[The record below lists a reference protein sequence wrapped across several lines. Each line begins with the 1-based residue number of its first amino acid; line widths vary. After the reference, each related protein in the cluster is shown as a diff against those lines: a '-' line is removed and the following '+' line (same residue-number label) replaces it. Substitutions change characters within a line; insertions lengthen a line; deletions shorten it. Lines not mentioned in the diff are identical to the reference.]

1 MTRSAVRPLG
11 TRRDWRARLLV
22 VTLIVLAVAIATPV
36 APAAAATTGELS
48 GSVSSAVTGGAL
60 AGAYVDVYSLSSGG
74 YVGFA
79 ATDHNGN
86 YTVTGLAPGSY
97 TVEFYADGYI
107 EQYYNGQATLAAGD
121 PVSVTA
127 GQNTTG
133 VDATM
138 QVSGAISGHVT
149 DAGTGGP
156 AGGVQVVA
164 YNSSNQVVAQTT
176 ADAGGAYT
184 LTGLV
189 TGSYDVEFEPVGS
202 QPYLAQYY
210 SGAATV
216 SGATAVSV
224 TDGQTSG
231 GIDAAM
237 STGSGIE
244 GTVTSG
250 GQPAAGVD
258 VTVFGSSGSAAGYGL
273 TDAAGAYTVTGL
285 TPGTYTVEFLP
296 PTSWGVNA
304 APQYYDGR
312 TTAASADPVTV
323 AGGHFATVSADLPT
337 GGQITGAVTDASTHA
352 GLAGEVGV
360 YAYSS
365 SGGYSG
371 YGYTDANGNYTIS
384 SLATGTYQVSFYPY
398 DNSHVGSGQSGVSV
412 TAGTVTSGINAAL
425 ATGGTITGTLTDAIG
440 GHAVGWVAV
449 EAISS
454 GGGSSGYEVS
464 GSDGSYRIGGLSAG
478 SYTVEFVPYTSAN
491 SAYTTQY
498 YNGATSQSSATPV
511 SVSLGQ
517 TTSGIDG
524 TLSGGGSV
532 SGTVDGGSSAT
543 PLSGVSVYL
552 YSTSYQYYYGTAT
565 TDANG
570 SFFFGGIPA
579 GSYVAYFNSPNSGY
593 GSEYYGGATNES
605 SATSFAVTAGQAT
618 TGINQTLPAYGAVS
632 GTVTDASTQAGV
644 AGITVAAL
652 NSYGWQVASAITGT
666 GGAYTVVGIP
676 SGTYTVQFA
685 PIGTGGDYLPTNR
698 TGVSVTN
705 GATTSAIDEALPA
718 GGTVT
723 GTVTDATSGTG
734 LAGVT
739 VTLYSLYQQY
749 LTSTTTGAGGTYSL
763 PGLPTGTYEVGFSY
777 GSYVST
783 YYGGSQS
790 LGSATQISVIAGQT
804 TGSVSQAL
812 PRAGQIAGR
821 VTDAVTG
828 TAIAN
833 VQVQIYDSSGS
844 VIASTLTG
852 TTGGYSVTGV
862 LPGTYTASFT
872 PGDSTS
878 TLMSQWYGGAIT
890 SAGATSFAVT
900 ADQTTRGIDASLG
913 RGGIVSG
920 TVTAATSGADLAGIT
935 VTVYNNGT
943 SLGSTTTRQDGT
955 YALGGIPTG
964 SYTVGFALPA
974 GGTVNYLPQ
983 YYDNAASASSATSVA
998 VAAGQTTTGINAAL
1012 QSGGQIT
1019 GVVTDAATGK
1029 PVQNA
1034 SVELLTGS
1042 YYFYASTLTDG
1053 NGDYTFSGLPSG
1065 SYQVAFSIGDGDYLA
1080 QNYNGQNSYRSYTN
1094 VTVAQGST
1102 TAGIDAA
1109 LDAPAEIQGSV
1120 TDSITGS
1127 PVSGVTVST
1136 SGPNGTI
1143 QTTTGSDGTYSLT
1156 GLYPGSYTVYF
1167 QPPSGANYL
1176 SQYYNGAA
1184 TSSGA
1189 TPVSVGDG
1197 ADVTGINASL
1207 QTGGQISGTVTS
1219 QATGTAISGLWVYV
1233 FDSSGNSAGS
1243 AQTGADGT
1251 YTVSNLPTGS
1261 YEVAFYGTG
1270 SYIPQ
1275 YYNNQTSYANANP
1288 VAVTAGQATTG
1299 INAAMLSNGMI
1310 SGTVTDHSTGNPIAG
1325 AYAYV
1330 YDSSGYYLTYA
1341 VTSSSGAYT
1350 TPGLPAGSYTVKFSA
1365 TGYAPFT
1372 YSGTVS
1378 VSIGTTTS
1386 GINAALTADGAISG
1400 TVTNASGQTNL
1411 ASVSVTAYDSSGSY
1425 VTSTS
1430 TATDGSYTLEN
1441 MVPGTYEL
1449 EFTPSSGP
1457 NYLPQYYH
1465 GESTL
1470 GSADPVTVTS
1480 GQTTTGIGAGLATGG
1495 QVTGKVTDSAT
1506 GQPIQYAYAELLN
1519 ASGGYVSYVST
1530 AADGSFTLT
1539 ALPTGTY
1546 TLYFSASGHLD
1557 QYYNNES
1564 SLSSADQISVTAGS
1578 TTSGINATL
1587 VPYGSIAGTVTD
1599 ASTGHALQYVEVEA
1613 YDSSGQVVQGAYT
1626 SSTGVYTLSNLSPG
1640 TYALYFY
1647 DYYSATGYVAQY
1659 YNDQSTLAAADGITV
1674 NPGATTSAINAA
1686 LVPEGAI
1693 TGTVTDGNTHE
1704 AIPGVE
1710 VDVYDSTGTLV
1721 GSGTSSSTGQYT
1733 VGYLQPGTYR
1743 VGFYGQ
1749 DSANQSVTQYYNQEA
1764 TLAAADP
1771 VTVTAGATTSG
1782 INSQLDSVPTN
1793 LSAPTIT
1800 GTAAQGSTLTEH
1812 NGSWTFNPTS
1822 YAYQWERCGQST
1834 CAAIPGATAQT
1845 YEPTNAD
1852 VGDTI
1857 EVQETATNLAGT
1869 SAAVTSTAT
1878 AAVVGEP
1885 PANTT
1890 PPSISGTAQQGQTL
1904 TEVPGVWTNQP
1915 STVQVQW
1922 LQCANGA
1929 CSPIT
1934 GATGSTYVPTAN
1946 DVGDTIK
1953 VQEAASNDT
1962 GAGTPAVSSPT
1973 AAVLIPAPV
1982 NTAVPTISGTAQ
1994 EGQTLTEAN
2003 GTWSGGATSYTYQWE
2018 RCDTSGANCQ
2028 GIHGAD
2034 ASGYSPTA
2042 EDVGDTIEVWE
2053 TAWNAGGA
2061 SKVAM
2066 SAPTAPVTL
2075 PPLAAD
2081 AGEAATGSVGVP
2093 VTLDGSGSI
2102 PASAITGYHWDFGDG
2117 TSGDGES
2124 VRHTYSAT
2132 GKFTATLTVSEG
2144 SSTATSTVLVTVGP
2158 HASGVTIAI
2167 QDPNGQPLA
2176 GADVVYM
2183 APDGSRIN
2191 ATADGNGVATLT
2203 GMPDGAD
2210 NVYAWAQGY
2219 QVATGTV
2226 TVSGGTGSGTV
2237 NLVPGQVASA
2247 TLTSTQL
2254 TLSQIQALGI
2264 DTSDPGNQNVYQF
2277 QAALK
2282 FPPSY
2287 GGGGGGGGGS
2297 PDLCGYVNGNGQ
2309 FVGSTGTCGGGGG
2322 GATCTNAMCFGPGW
2336 TAVPIMVNGEPM
2348 IEWLTIAGQVSV
2360 LKQFFAVDMVI
2371 QNLAGSPV
2379 ELDNGSA
2386 TLNLPDGLSLAPT
2399 ATPQSATQSV
2409 GTIAAGQSA
2418 AVEWIVRGD
2427 TPGSYYFSADYHG
2440 TLQPFNQPITISA
2453 GLHDPLVVY
2462 GADAL
2467 KLSVQADS
2475 GSMVVGQPYHVRL
2488 AITNTAPVPFYN
2500 VGLSTPDQ
2508 ATNFIFQPLQTFSSS
2523 VSTLNPGQTLYS
2535 PWFIL
2540 VPALPSAGNF
2550 DPSGSYASFVGQ
2562 RITPGTGITAVTPPT
2577 LYTMTAPRE
2586 DPALVHLHWQQAPGA
2601 EGYEVF
2607 STPTLDT
2614 AFAEAP
2620 DSVLTSPTSK
2630 SPVTVLPASATDAYI
2645 TGTSAES
2652 PRFYAVTTIIGGHPT
2667 LDHPVLK
2674 PELGP
2679 FGGPPSSRELAAG
2692 GHNPSEFCL
2701 RCFMGKLMAFV
2712 LPVDAPTGNFWHS
2725 FTDLNIPGRGVGL
2738 DLTRTYNSVDAG
2750 TDGPFGY
2757 GWSFPYG
2764 MSLTFPDATHVV
2776 VSQENGTQV
2785 TFTEQAG
2792 GIYTAPP
2799 RVTATLVHDKDG
2811 TWTFVRR
2818 ARETFAFNSGGRLT
2832 REEDL
2837 NGNVTSLAYNAQGEL
2852 ESVTDPA
2859 GRKLTFTSTGS
2870 HISSVTDPLG
2880 RVVRYSYDQT
2890 GDLTDVTDVGGGDTH
2905 FTYDGAHRML
2915 TMRLPAQAPGV
2926 PGSTGATIGNVYD
2939 GQGRVTEQ
2947 TDQLGRTTKFSY
2959 SGEPLGEAGG
2969 TTTITNPK
2977 GNVTV
2982 QSYQFGELLSETKG
2996 HGTPQAAT
3004 WKFGYDQATLGM
3016 ATITDPNGH
3025 TTTNTFDSEGNLLTS
3040 TNALGHT
3047 TTNTYDLRNDLLTS
3061 TDPMGV
3067 TATMTYD
3074 SRGNPL
3080 SSSRPLA
3087 GTSEIQK
3094 TTYTYGDTSH
3104 PGDVTAMTDPDGKT
3118 WKYSYDAYGDRASAT
3133 DPVGNKTTSAY
3144 NTIGWLTSTTSPR
3157 GNVAGANPAS
3167 FTTTYAHNS
3176 FGQVT
3181 ETVDPLGHKTTDEYG
3196 PDQNLVASTDADG
3209 NLTRY
3214 SYDAAD
3220 ERTATHR
3227 ADGTT
3232 LQTTYWPD
3240 GTVKEQIDGAG
3251 HATHYEYDSLGR
3263 VVAVTDPLGRV
3274 THHAYDPAGNETS
3287 MTDPEGQ
3294 VTTRNYDAGNQ
3305 LTSVAYSDGKT
3316 PNVTGITYDADG
3328 ERTGMTD
3335 ATGAWTWRW
3344 DSLHR
3349 LASAIEGA
3357 NGTVGYQYDLDSH
3370 PTAITYPNGKTVA
3383 RGYDAAGHL
3392 TGVTDWLGH
3401 TTTFSYDASSNLS
3414 EEQYP
3419 SGVTT
3424 QLNHDNADRLIA
3436 MSDAGGGH
3444 TLASFNY
3451 TRDAIEQVSSET
3463 ANNGEPS
3470 TINYT
3475 YDTLNQ
3481 LTAANK
3487 APYGYDAADNPTTFG
3502 ANTTQSFDT
3511 ANQLTSRTEASEVAE
3526 GPKEEGTT
3534 KEKEG
3539 QKAPEGSPPSGAGAG
3554 SQGTTTTTTGGGVE
3568 GTQVSYKPPTKNA
3581 TVSATIK
3588 RGGKLTSPKL
3598 HIGGSHDLL
3607 VAFISASGPRSG
3619 TQRVTKL
3626 SGGGLRWSL
3635 VARNAGAGGV
3645 AEIWQAQAS
3654 HAVNGHVT
3662 AQLRASGYPATLTIA
3677 AFSGSP
3683 YIVGHTTSSGHAST
3697 PAITLRDASGA
3708 LIVAVGHSGG
3718 QKAAIAP
3725 LAGQQLLA
3733 KYFDKSSHSAGW
3745 VQQTQASSTS
3755 ARIADATPAAQWEMV
3770 AVAIASHPARAAR
3783 IARVGK
3789 APSTVGPAVHAAPA
3803 AATTAPSASGVI
3815 SATSVSGSASIESV
3829 VHHYTY
3835 NARGNRTGESAGS
3848 TTLTLSYDQANRLIG
3863 VGNAIAYAYNGDGLR
3878 MSKTVSGV
3886 TTHFVWSEAESPPE
3900 LLQDG
3905 AISYIYGPEGTPIEQ
3920 ISGNTPAYLH
3930 QDQQGST
3937 RLLTDG
3943 EGNVVGRYNYDAW
3956 GNVTSHTGSAA
3967 TNLQYDGQYTD
3978 AETGYQ
3984 YLRARFYDPKTG
3996 QFLTRDPA
4004 TGVTLATY
4012 GFAAGDPLMFQ
4023 DPRGLFSW
4031 SHFVKVTAIVVGV
4044 VGLGA
4049 AVCVA
4054 TVGLGCPAAI
4064 GVGAGTLTAVATG
4077 ATVVGYGL
4085 DVASTAIDCGGGK
4098 SGSAACHEDE
4108 GGIALDV
4115 ATGGRGYLIHSV
4127 AGDTYDLVTR
4137 ALGLSYN
4144 LATSGGT
4151 DNPQG
4156 TDGSQGG
4163 QPCST
4168 PLSSSNDATR
4178 YLQPATNGNSLQ

>member
-1 MTRSAVRPLG
+1 M
-11 TRRDWRARLLV
+11 RLLTFAV
-22 VTLIVLAVAIATPV
+22 VLALASLVPV
-36 APAAAATTGELS
+36 TAATAAGTGELS
-48 GSVSSAVTGGAL
+48 GTVTSAVTGGPL
-60 AGAYVDVYSLSSGG
+60 AGAYVAVYATSGETWVGSASS
-74 YVGFA
+74 
-79 ATDHNGN
+79 DHNGAFQVGN
-86 YTVTGLAPGSY
+86 LPPGSY
-97 TVEFYADGYI
+97 DVEFSAGGYLA
-107 EQYYNGQATLAAGD
+107 QYYNGQATLAASD
-121 PVSVTA
+121 PVSVAA
-127 GQNTTG
+127 GANTTG

-138 QVSGAISGHVT
+138 QVSGAIGGHVT
-149 DAGTGGP
+149 DVGTGGP

-164 YNSSNQVVAQTT
+164 YDSSNQVVAQTT

-189 TGSYDVEFEPVGS
+189 TGSYDVEFKPVGS

-210 SGAATV
+210 SGTV
-216 SGATAVSV
+216 TLSSATAVSV

-258 VTVFGSSGSAAGYGL
+258 VTVFGSSGSAAGYGS
-273 TDAAGAYTVTGL
+273 TDAAGAYMVTGL

-296 PTSWGVNA
+296 PTSSGVNA
-304 APQYYDGR
+304 APQYYDGK
-312 TTAASADPVTV
+312 TTATSADPVTV
-323 AGGHFATVSADLPT
+323 ADGDFATANADLST

-352 GLAGEVGV
+352 GLSSVEV

-371 YGYTDANGNYTIS
+371 YGYTDANGDYTIS

-398 DNSHVGSGQSGVSV
+398 DNSHVGSGQSGVAV
-412 TAGTVTSGINAAL
+412 MAGTVTSGINTAL

-440 GHAVGWVAV
+440 GHAVSGVEV
-449 EAISS
+449 EAIAS

-464 GSDGSYRIGGLSAG
+464 GSDGTYRIGALAAG
-478 SYTVEFVPYTSAN
+478 SYTVEFVPYTSAY
-491 SAYTTQY
+491 SAYSTQY
-498 YNGATSQSSATPV
+498 YNGATSLSSATPV
-511 SVSLGQ
+511 SVSLGR

-532 SGTVDGGSSAT
+532 SGTVDGGSSSSL
-543 PLSGVSVYL
+543 LSGVSVSL
-552 YSTSYQYYYGTAT
+552 YSTSYQYYGTAT
-565 TDANG
+565 TDASG
-570 SFFFGGIPA
+570 GFFFGGLPA
-579 GSYVAYFNSPNSGY
+579 GSYIAYFNSPNSGY
-593 GSEYYGGATNES
+593 MSEYYGGTTNES
-605 SATSFAVTAGQAT
+605 SATSFTVTAGQAT
-618 TGINQTLPAYGAVS
+618 TGISATLPAYGSVS
-632 GTVTDASTQAGV
+632 GTVTDASTQAG
-644 AGITVAAL
+644 APGITVAVL
-652 NSYGWQVASAITGT
+652 SSYGWQIASAVTGT
-666 GGAYTVVGIP
+666 GGAYTVVGVP

-685 PIGTGGDYLPTNR
+685 PIGTGSDYLPTNR

-723 GTVTDATSGTG
+723 GTVTDGTSGTG

-749 LTSTTTGAGGTYSL
+749 LISTTTGAGGTYSL

-790 LGSATQISVIAGQT
+790 LGSATHISVIAGQT

-844 VIASTLTG
+844 VIASTQTG

-878 TLMSQWYGGAIT
+878 TLMSQWYGGATT

-900 ADQTTRGIDASLG
+900 ADQTTRGIDASLD

-955 YALGGIPTG
+955 YAVGGIPTG

-998 VAAGQTTTGINAAL
+998 VIAGQTTTGIDAAL
-1012 QSGGQIT
+1012 QSGGQVT

-1029 PVQNA
+1029 PVQNS

-1080 QNYNGQNSYRSYTN
+1080 QNYDGQNGYRSYTN

-1109 LDAPAEIQGSV
+1109 LAVPAEIQGTV
-1120 TDSITGS
+1120 TDSVTGS

-1136 SGPNGTI
+1136 TGPNGTI
-1143 QTTTGSDGTYSLT
+1143 QATTGSDGTYTLT
-1156 GLYPGSYTVYF
+1156 GLYSGSYTVYF
-1167 QPPSGANYL
+1167 KPPSGANYL

-1197 ADVTGINASL
+1197 ADVTGISASL

-1219 QATGTAISGLWVYV
+1219 QTTGAVISGLWVYV

-1261 YEVAFYGTG
+1261 YEVEFYGTG
-1270 SYIPQ
+1270 SYILQ
-1275 YYNNQTSYANANP
+1275 YYDGQSSYANANP
-1288 VAVTAGQATTG
+1288 VSVTAGQVTTG
-1299 INAAMLSNGMI
+1299 VNAAMLSNGAI
-1310 SGTVTDHSTGNPIAG
+1310 SGTVTDASTGSPIAG

-1330 YDSSGYYLTYA
+1330 YDSSGYYM
-1341 VTSSSGAYT
+1341 TSAATNSSGLYT
-1350 TPGLPAGSYTVKFSA
+1350 TPGLPAGSYAVKFSA
-1365 TGYAPFT
+1365 VGYAPFT

-1386 GINAALTADGAISG
+1386 GISAALTPDGAISG
-1400 TVTNASGQTNL
+1400 TVTDAAGQTDL
-1411 ASVSVTAYDSSGSY
+1411 ASVGVTAYDSSGSY

-1430 TATDGSYTLEN
+1430 TASDGSYALEN

-1449 EFTPSSGP
+1449 EFTPSSGQ
-1457 NYLPQYYH
+1457 NYLLQYYH

-1470 GSADPVTVTS
+1470 ASADPVTVTS
-1480 GQTTTGIGAGLATGG
+1480 GQTTTGIGAALASGG

-1506 GQPIQYAYAELLN
+1506 GQPIQYAEVELLN
-1519 ASGGYVSYVST
+1519 AFGGFVSDVST

-1539 ALPTGTY
+1539 GLPTGTY
-1546 TLYFSASGHLD
+1546 TLYFSASGHLG

-1564 SLSSADQISVTAGS
+1564 SLSSADQISVTAGN
-1578 TTSGINATL
+1578 TTSAVNAAL

-1613 YDSSGQVVQGAYT
+1613 YDSSGQVVQSAPT
-1626 SSTGVYTLSNLSPG
+1626 SSTGAYTLSNLPPG

-1647 DYYSATGYVAQY
+1647 DYSSVTGYVAQY
-1659 YNDQSTLAAADGITV
+1659 YNDQSTLAAADGVTV

-1704 AIPGVE
+1704 AIPGIE

-1721 GSGTSSSTGQYT
+1721 GLGTSSSTGQYT

-1782 INSQLDSVPTN
+1782 IDSQLDSVPTN

-1800 GTAAQGSTLTEH
+1800 GTAAQGDTLTEH

-1890 PPSISGTAQQGQTL
+1890 PPSISGTAQQGRTL

-1915 STVQVQW
+1915 STIQIQW
-1922 LQCANGA
+1922 LQCASGI

-1946 DVGDTIK
+1946 DVGDTIEA
-1953 VQEAASNDT
+1953 QETASNDT

-1973 AAVLIPAPV
+1973 ATVLIPAPV

-2003 GTWSGGATSYTYQWE
+2003 GTWSGGAISYTFQWE
-2018 RCDTSGANCQ
+2018 RCDTSGAHCQ

-2053 TAWNAGGA
+2053 TAWNVGGT

-2081 AGEAATGSVGVP
+2081 AGEAAAGSVGVP

-2102 PASAITGYHWDFGDG
+2102 PASAITGYRWDFGDG

-2132 GKFTATLTVSEG
+2132 GRFTATLTVSEG

-2158 HASGVTIAI
+2158 HASGVTIAL
-2167 QDPNGQPLA
+2167 QDPNGLPVA

-2183 APDGSRIN
+2183 ASDGSRIN
-2191 ATADGNGVATLT
+2191 ATADANGVAILT

-2247 TLTSTQL
+2247 TLTSTRL

-2264 DTSDPGNQNVYQF
+2264 DTSDPNNQNVYQF

-2287 GGGGGGGGGS
+2287 GGGGGGGGGGGS

-2309 FVGSTGTCGGGGG
+2309 FVGSTGTCGGGS
-2322 GATCTNAMCFGPGW
+2322 ATCTNAMCFGRGW

-2467 KLSVQADS
+2467 KLGVQADS
-2475 GSMVVGQPYHVRL
+2475 GSMVVGRPYHVRL

-2540 VPALPSAGNF
+2540 VPALPSAGAF

-2562 RITPGTGITAVTPPT
+2562 QITPGTGITTVTPPT
-2577 LYTMTAPRE
+2577 LYSLTSQS
-2586 DPALVHLHWQQAPGA
+2586 DVVGDVHLHWDPVPGA
-2601 EGYEVF
+2601 TGYEVF
-2607 STPTLDT
+2607 STPNLTTPFQDSPDNVLDSNGNAAT
-2614 AFAEAP
+2614 E
-2620 DSVLTSPTSK
+2620 
-2630 SPVTVLPASATDAYI
+2630 LPAGATDAYEPEPAGSSNYFAVSAIVDGVPTLETPVI
-2645 TGTSAES
+2645 TASPGVAPPSTGGGGGGGTS
-2652 PRFYAVTTIIGGHPT
+2652 GG
-2667 LDHPVLK
+2667 
-2674 PELGP
+2674 GSA
-2679 FGGPPSSRELAAG
+2679 GAGAAG
-2692 GHNPSEFCL
+2692 GPGAPVPARGCVKPTIVLPGGIMLQASCFHGSGGVYTASGEVWADGLAIQSTGTFTVNVPSLTVSASGTVDVYAGPLDLYQARGGFSWTL
-2701 RCFMGKLMAFV
+2701 SHRIAFPVPAGLTFKGLAIKGNASIGFSGTGADADLNASLGALGVTVSGAIDLQLTFASGLQVNSFHLALSSDVPIRSIVVKQATLSYKRTSHGDVWSGSVDVDLPGKLPELKGSLTITNGQV
-2712 LPVDAPTGNFWHS
+2712 SQVGINLNQ
-2725 FTDLNIPGRGVGL
+2725 LNIP
-2738 DLTRTYNSVDAG
+2738 
-2750 TDGPFGY
+2750 
-2757 GWSFPYG
+2757 
-2764 MSLTFPDATHVV
+2764 
-2776 VSQENGTQV
+2776 
-2785 TFTEQAG
+2785 
-2792 GIYTAPP
+2792 I
-2799 RVTATLVHDKDG
+2799 
-2811 TWTFVRR
+2811 
-2818 ARETFAFNSGGRLT
+2818 
-2832 REEDL
+2832 
-2837 NGNVTSLAYNAQGEL
+2837 
-2852 ESVTDPA
+2852 
-2859 GRKLTFTSTGS
+2859 
-2870 HISSVTDPLG
+2870 
-2880 RVVRYSYDQT
+2880 
-2890 GDLTDVTDVGGGDTH
+2890 
-2905 FTYDGAHRML
+2905 
-2915 TMRLPAQAPGV
+2915 
-2926 PGSTGATIGNVYD
+2926 
-2939 GQGRVTEQ
+2939 
-2947 TDQLGRTTKFSY
+2947 
-2959 SGEPLGEAGG
+2959 
-2969 TTTITNPK
+2969 
-2977 GNVTV
+2977 
-2982 QSYQFGELLSETKG
+2982 
-2996 HGTPQAAT
+2996 
-3004 WKFGYDQATLGM
+3004 
-3016 ATITDPNGH
+3016 
-3025 TTTNTFDSEGNLLTS
+3025 
-3040 TNALGHT
+3040 
-3047 TTNTYDLRNDLLTS
+3047 
-3061 TDPMGV
+3061 
-3067 TATMTYD
+3067 
-3074 SRGNPL
+3074 
-3080 SSSRPLA
+3080 
-3087 GTSEIQK
+3087 
-3094 TTYTYGDTSH
+3094 
-3104 PGDVTAMTDPDGKT
+3104 
-3118 WKYSYDAYGDRASAT
+3118 
-3133 DPVGNKTTSAY
+3133 
-3144 NTIGWLTSTTSPR
+3144 
-3157 GNVAGANPAS
+3157 
-3167 FTTTYAHNS
+3167 
-3176 FGQVT
+3176 
-3181 ETVDPLGHKTTDEYG
+3181 
-3196 PDQNLVASTDADG
+3196 AD
-3209 NLTRY
+3209 
-3214 SYDAAD
+3214 
-3220 ERTATHR
+3220 
-3227 ADGTT
+3227 
-3232 LQTTYWPD
+3232 
-3240 GTVKEQIDGAG
+3240 
-3251 HATHYEYDSLGR
+3251 
-3263 VVAVTDPLGRV
+3263 
-3274 THHAYDPAGNETS
+3274 
-3287 MTDPEGQ
+3287 
-3294 VTTRNYDAGNQ
+3294 
-3305 LTSVAYSDGKT
+3305 
-3316 PNVTGITYDADG
+3316 
-3328 ERTGMTD
+3328 
-3335 ATGAWTWRW
+3335 
-3344 DSLHR
+3344 
-3349 LASAIEGA
+3349 
-3357 NGTVGYQYDLDSH
+3357 
-3370 PTAITYPNGKTVA
+3370 
-3383 RGYDAAGHL
+3383 
-3392 TGVTDWLGH
+3392 
-3401 TTTFSYDASSNLS
+3401 
-3414 EEQYP
+3414 
-3419 SGVTT
+3419 
-3424 QLNHDNADRLIA
+3424 
-3436 MSDAGGGH
+3436 
-3444 TLASFNY
+3444 
-3451 TRDAIEQVSSET
+3451 
-3463 ANNGEPS
+3463 
-3470 TINYT
+3470 
-3475 YDTLNQ
+3475 
-3481 LTAANK
+3481 
-3487 APYGYDAADNPTTFG
+3487 
-3502 ANTTQSFDT
+3502 
-3511 ANQLTSRTEASEVAE
+3511 
-3526 GPKEEGTT
+3526 
-3534 KEKEG
+3534 
-3539 QKAPEGSPPSGAGAG
+3539 
-3554 SQGTTTTTTGGGVE
+3554 
-3568 GTQVSYKPPTKNA
+3568 
-3581 TVSATIK
+3581 
-3588 RGGKLTSPKL
+3588 
-3598 HIGGSHDLL
+3598 
-3607 VAFISASGPRSG
+3607 
-3619 TQRVTKL
+3619 
-3626 SGGGLRWSL
+3626 
-3635 VARNAGAGGV
+3635 
-3645 AEIWQAQAS
+3645 
-3654 HAVNGHVT
+3654 
-3662 AQLRASGYPATLTIA
+3662 
-3677 AFSGSP
+3677 
-3683 YIVGHTTSSGHAST
+3683 T
-3697 PAITLRDASGA
+3697 PA
-3708 LIVAVGHSGG
+3708 V
-3718 QKAAIAP
+3718 
-3725 LAGQQLLA
+3725 
-3733 KYFDKSSHSAGW
+3733 
-3745 VQQTQASSTS
+3745 
-3755 ARIADATPAAQWEMV
+3755 
-3770 AVAIASHPARAAR
+3770 
-3783 IARVGK
+3783 
-3789 APSTVGPAVHAAPA
+3789 
-3803 AATTAPSASGVI
+3803 
-3815 SATSVSGSASIESV
+3815 
-3829 VHHYTY
+3829 
-3835 NARGNRTGESAGS
+3835 
-3848 TTLTLSYDQANRLIG
+3848 
-3863 VGNAIAYAYNGDGLR
+3863 
-3878 MSKTVSGV
+3878 
-3886 TTHFVWSEAESPPE
+3886 
-3900 LLQDG
+3900 LQ
-3905 AISYIYGPEGTPIEQ
+3905 
-3920 ISGNTPAYLH
+3920 
-3930 QDQQGST
+3930 
-3937 RLLTDG
+3937 
-3943 EGNVVGRYNYDAW
+3943 
-3956 GNVTSHTGSAA
+3956 
-3967 TNLQYDGQYTD
+3967 
-3978 AETGYQ
+3978 
-3984 YLRARFYDPKTG
+3984 
-3996 QFLTRDPA
+3996 
-4004 TGVTLATY
+4004 
-4012 GFAAGDPLMFQ
+4012 
-4023 DPRGLFSW
+4023 
-4031 SHFVKVTAIVVGV
+4031 
-4044 VGLGA
+4044 
-4049 AVCVA
+4049 
-4054 TVGLGCPAAI
+4054 
-4064 GVGAGTLTAVATG
+4064 
-4077 ATVVGYGL
+4077 
-4085 DVASTAIDCGGGK
+4085 
-4098 SGSAACHEDE
+4098 
-4108 GGIALDV
+4108 
-4115 ATGGRGYLIHSV
+4115 
-4127 AGDTYDLVTR
+4127 
-4137 ALGLSYN
+4137 ALGLSVTLRPAFSATGSIGISAGPKILGLDAAEIDGSLTASFGNPLVFSASGTVYVVGQKIESATLTVTDPGGVSFKGEMTREIFGVGIDGSISGAIQAHSFDAEGHVKLSAAVVSVEGDGLVN
-4144 LATSGGT
+4144 NVGVAACADAKVLWSQINIGGAIRWNGSAAWLQGSCGFTELARTLGARSSSAGGAQQTLSIPAGERQVNLIVKGQGAPPDVLLTQGNMQKLIAPDTEGSFGHAVYIAFGIPSLDQTDIALALPAKGALGVGPAPGAPRLASIGATKLLATPRVKSAIRALGGDRYRLSWRASAIQGQRLLFEDVDRYGQTQILATGRAGGSRTFIARDRGIGGT
-4151 DNPQG
+4151 HHVIVLVEQAGLLRTELAGPSFKTARVHLG
-4156 TDGSQGG
+4156 APRVSISQRNGKAIVRWRG
-4163 QPCST
+4163 VR
-4168 PLSSSNDATR
+4168 DATGYR
-4178 YLQPATNGNSLQ
+4178 VFIVASDGRSLFYYLASRAHSITLPAASWLHAKVQAVGSSGLGGFGQATARNRG